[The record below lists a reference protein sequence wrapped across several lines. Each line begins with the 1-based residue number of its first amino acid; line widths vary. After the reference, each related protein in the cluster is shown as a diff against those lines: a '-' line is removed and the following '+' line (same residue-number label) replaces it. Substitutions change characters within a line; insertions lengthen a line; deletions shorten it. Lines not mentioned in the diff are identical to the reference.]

1 MIKPKRHHANKFN
14 KPPFFMSISIYNTLT
29 AKKEP
34 FKSLLPKQVS
44 MYCCGV
50 TVYDLCHLGHARAA
64 VIWDTVRR
72 YLEWRGYE
80 VNYVQNFTD
89 IDDKILNRA
98 QAEGLTMAEVS
109 AKYIE
114 AYFTDLARL
123 NVRNASNYPRATE
136 HIPQIIELVTE
147 LEKKGL
153 AYAVAGDVYFRVR
166 QFAGYGKL
174 SGRKL
179 DDMQAGA
186 GGRVAVATAEN
197 TIKEDPSDFALWK
210 SAKPGEPAWD
220 SPWGKG
226 RPGWHIE
233 CSAMIRSTLGQTID
247 IHCGGNDLIFPHHEN
262 EIAQSEGANQ
272 HPLSRYW
279 MHNGMVNVDGE
290 KMSKSL
296 GNFTTIRDL
305 LDRPVDP
312 MIIRLFIL
320 TAQYRKPMD
329 FTAEALASNERS
341 WQTLKDGLLFG
352 QRFADKLGWDLHKPP
367 IFAPIPIN
375 TSTKVAA
382 QPTAVNIPLPEEI
395 GPVVE
400 TFQALPNAVRQFTQE
415 YRGLVI
421 LTIALF
427 FTQFPVRFFSRFLGT
442 FNTIPILPNLLEFV
456 GIAVVA
462 RTILFK
468 KPRENFFASLRKV
481 LSYLFK
487 DRSPV
492 KKVQEVTAADDIS
505 NPDVSN
511 AQTPAFTEQPAT
523 INPSFQ
529 QFCDVVDEDFNFA
542 GGLAVLFELAKDL
555 GKAGNVLTHGG
566 QIADSAMLEQQWYS
580 LQQLAS
586 ILGLEAQLT
595 DEPVPAND
603 GLDDLSIEQL
613 IAERK
618 AARDSQNFQKGDQ
631 IRNDLKAQ
639 GIVLVDRKGE
649 PTTWY
654 RS

>member
-1 MIKPKRHHANKFN
+1 
-14 KPPFFMSISIYNTLT
+14 MSISIYNTLT

-50 TVYDLCHLGHARAA
+50 TVYDLCHLGHARAS

-136 HIPQIIELVTE
+136 HIPQIIELVAE

-186 GGRVAVATAEN
+186 GGRVAVATEEN

-210 SAKPGEPAWD
+210 SAKLGEPAWD

-312 MIIRLFIL
+312 MVIRLFIL

-329 FTAEALASNERS
+329 FTADALASNERS
-341 WQTLKDGLLFG
+341 WQTLKEGLLFG
-352 QRFADKLGWDLHKPP
+352 QRFADKLGWDLNKPP
-367 IFAPIPIN
+367 TFAPITIN
-375 TSTKVAA
+375 TSTKVALS
-382 QPTAVNIPLPEEI
+382 PTVAHRSLPAEI
-395 GPVVE
+395 SPVE
-400 TFQALPNAVRQFTQE
+400 PFQALPNAVRQFTQE

-427 FTQFPVRFFSRFLGT
+427 FTQFPVRFFVRFLST
-442 FNTIPILPNLLEFV
+442 FNTLPVLPNLLEFV
-456 GIAVVA
+456 GVAVVA

-468 KPRENFFASLRKV
+468 KPRESFFARIRQALGYV
-481 LSYLFK
+481 FK

-492 KKVQEVTAADDIS
+492 KKVQEVIVAAAI
-505 NPDVSN
+505 
-511 AQTPAFTEQPAT
+511 TPVGASEETPTEQPAA
-523 INPSFQ
+523 INLYFQ

-566 QIADSAMLEQQWYS
+566 QVADSVMLEQQWYS
-580 LQQLAS
+580 LRQLAS

-595 DEPVPAND
+595 DEPAPAND
-603 GLDDLSIEQL
+603 GLDDRSIEQL

-618 AARDSQNFQKGDQ
+618 AARDAKNFKKGDQ

>member
-1 MIKPKRHHANKFN
+1 
-14 KPPFFMSISIYNTLT
+14 MSISIYNTLT

-34 FKSLLPKQVS
+34 FKSLLPQQVS

-136 HIPQIIELVTE
+136 HIPQIIELVAE
-147 LEKKGL
+147 LEKKDL

-166 QFAGYGKL
+166 KFAGYGKL

-186 GGRVAVATAEN
+186 GGRVTVATAEN

-312 MIIRLFIL
+312 MVIRLFIL

-329 FTAEALASNERS
+329 FTADALASNERS
-341 WQTLKDGLLFG
+341 WQTIKEGLLFG
-352 QRFADKLGWDLHKPP
+352 QRFADKLGWDLNHPP
-367 IFAPIPIN
+367 IFAPVPIN
-375 TSTKVAA
+375 TNTKVAA
-382 QPTAVNIPLPEEI
+382 KPITANIPLPAEI

-400 TFQALPNAVRQFTQE
+400 PFQALPNAVWKFTQE

-427 FTQFPVRFFSRFLGT
+427 FTQFPVRFFSRFLGI
-442 FNTIPILPNLLEFV
+442 FNTLPILPNLLEFV
-456 GIAVVA
+456 GVAVVA

-468 KPRENFFASLRKV
+468 KPRESFFAQVRQALG
-481 LSYLFK
+481 YLFK

-492 KKVQEVTAADDIS
+492 KKMPEVTAVADIA
-505 NPDVSN
+505 NPEPL
-511 AQTPAFTEQPAT
+511 APTKQPST

-529 QFCDVVDEDFNFA
+529 EFCEVVDEDFNFA

-566 QIADSAMLEQQWYS
+566 QIADSALLEQQWYS
-580 LQQLAS
+580 LQQLAA
-586 ILGLEAQLT
+586 ILGLEAKLV
-595 DEPVPAND
+595 DDPAPAPD
-603 GLDDLSIEQL
+603 DLDDQSIEQL
-613 IAERK
+613 ITERK
-618 AARDSQNFQKGDQ
+618 AARDAKNFKKGDQ

-639 GIVLVDRKGE
+639 GIVLVDRKDE

>member
-1 MIKPKRHHANKFN
+1 MISLRGHHDNKFN
-14 KPPFFMSISIYNTLT
+14 KTPIPMSISIHNTLT
-29 AKKEP
+29 SKKEP
-34 FKSLLPKQVS
+34 FKSLLPRQVS

-64 VIWDTVRR
+64 VVWDTVRR

-98 QAEGLTMAEVS
+98 QTEGLTMAEVS
-109 AKYIE
+109 AKYID

-123 NVRNASNYPRATE
+123 NVRLANNYPRATE
-136 HIPQIIELVTE
+136 HIPQIVALVAE

-166 QFAGYGKL
+166 QFADYGKL

-186 GGRVAVATAEN
+186 GGRVAVAHEEDS
-197 TIKEDPSDFALWK
+197 IKEDSCDFALWK
-210 SAKPGEPAWD
+210 GAKEGEPAWD

-247 IHCGGNDLIFPHHEN
+247 IHCGGNDLVFPHHEN
-262 EIAQSEGANQ
+262 EIAQSEGAHN

-305 LDRPVDP
+305 LDRPIDP
-312 MIIRLFIL
+312 MVIRLFIL

-329 FTAEALASNERS
+329 FTAAALTSNERS

-352 QRFADKLGWDLHKPP
+352 QRFGEKLGWDLRKPP
-367 IFAPIPIN
+367 
-375 TSTKVAA
+375 T
-382 QPTAVNIPLPEEI
+382 L
-395 GPVVE
+395 PVVTDVTATVFPSILPHVSLPTE
-400 TFQALPNAVRQFTQE
+400 LQPVVQPFQSLPANVRQFSQE
-415 YRGLVI
+415 YRGLVV

-427 FTQFPVRFFSRFLGT
+427 FTQFPVRFFSRFLDT
-442 FNTIPILPNLLEFV
+442 FNTLPVLPNFLEFV
-456 GIAVVA
+456 GVVVTA
-462 RTILFK
+462 RTVLFK
-468 KPRENFFASLRKV
+468 APREKFFSSLRQA
-481 LSYLFK
+481 LNYLFK
-487 DRSPV
+487 NRAVAEYSPV
-492 KKVQEVTAADDIS
+492 NESVATASEQQAL
-505 NPDVSN
+505 VS
-511 AQTPAFTEQPAT
+511 ES
-523 INPSFQ
+523 SFQ
-529 QFCDVVDEDFNFA
+529 QFCTIVDEDFNFA

-555 GKAGNVLTHGG
+555 GKAGNILTHGG
-566 QIADSAMLEQQWYS
+566 QIPDAPMLEQQWYS
-580 LQQLAS
+580 LQELALV
-586 ILGLEAQLT
+586 LGLEAQLA
-595 DEPVPAND
+595 DEPEPVV
-603 GLDDLSIEQL
+603 GLDDQAIKKL
-613 IAERK
+613 IADRK
-618 AARDSQNFQKGDQ
+618 AARAAKDFKKGDK
-631 IRNDLKAQ
+631 IRDDLKAQ

-649 PTTWY
+649 PTTWH